1 MEKMSEVELY
11 EYYKKMAKKVVE
23 RLKRNGSSKSFMED
37 DKRIYIGFEDY
48 KASLNVDDKGVSF
61 YDWDYSVILNYYSE
75 KGLEEITSQLR
86 GDGVPSIESRLQR
99 LFELNKIQGTP
110 YIHVKDETITRMLK
124 FVGEL
129 HRLAKDERTGEKE
142 VDDEANGLL
151 VGLVTGGVK
160 ASDLTDVQQTLIEE
174 VQPERGSGV
183 PEKEQHTGDEK

>member
-61 YDWDYSVILNYYSE
+61 YDWGYSVILNYNSE
-75 KGLEEITSQLR
+75 KGLEERTSQLR

-110 YIHVKDETITRMLK
+110 DNHVKAETIERMLK

-142 VDDEANGLL
+142 VDDANANANGLL
-151 VGLVTGGVK
+151 VSLVTGGVK
-160 ASDLTDVQQTLIEE
+160 ASDLTGAQQRLIGE

-183 PEKEQHTGDEK
+183 PEKE